1 MPALYKPEPTKE
13 ELQKDKMNRYEYAT
27 YIMLGSY
34 FKKSKITIAPVETRW
49 KINYSEVN
57 PNKQCDLEEIVI
69 DMVDNHLL
77 PKLSKIK
84 NMEEK
89 EVFCQPKTKADGTH
103 YLRFYGDDFDFML
116 NLKAV
121 FKPEKGRE
129 VLYANFEYKIID
141 GVNYSVDKDNN
152 VKKDTDKTKKPVKKN
167 TKNTKNKKS

>member
-1 MPALYKPEPTKE
+1 MPALYKSEPTKE

-34 FKKSKITIAPVETRW
+34 FKKSKITSAPVETRW
-49 KINYSEVN
+49 KLNYSEIN

-69 DMVDNHLL
+69 DAVDNHLL

-89 EVFCQPKTKADGTH
+89 EVFLQPRTKEDGTH

-116 NLKAV
+116 SLKAV
-121 FKPEKGRE
+121 FKPELGKE
-129 VLYANFEYKIID
+129 VLYMNFEYKIID
-141 GVNYSVDKDNN
+141 GVNYSVEKDNN
-152 VKKDTDKTKKPVKKN
+152 TKKKPTDKTKKP
-167 TKNTKNKKS
+167 TNKKKTTKKQ